1 MNVKSAEKKENSTV
15 ELVIEVSAEEFDAA
29 VEKAYRKSKGSISVP
44 GFRKGKAPR
53 KIIESMYGSGV
64 FYEDAIDEV
73 YPAAYADAVKE
84 QGLDVVAY
92 PSVEIVSVGKEGLVF
107 KAIVTVKPEVK
118 LGEYKGLTAPKDDVA
133 VTDADIEREMKPL
146 VDRATRLVSVEREA
160 QMGDTVV
167 LDFDGYLNGEQFEG
181 GQGSNYSLELGSNTF
196 VPGFEDAVVGMQAGE
211 EKDIDIT
218 FPKEYPAELASKD
231 VVFKVKAHEVKE
243 KVAPVLDDEFA
254 KDVSEFETLEE
265 LKKDLASKLE
275 ERRQAEADRAYENA
289 LMEQVCNN
297 MDVELPEAMIDFRVD
312 EMVQELSQ
320 RVSAQGIPF
329 EEYLKYIGTD
339 INMMKAQMRPNATAN
354 LKVTLAMEAIAVAEG
369 LTVSEDEVEEEIA
382 KIAEQYGM
390 DAAQVKEMIDVEGL
404 KKDIVNRKASKVVL
418 ESGKVGDAP
427 KAEKKPAA
435 KKPAAKKPAAKKTTA
450 KKAEDGEEKPAAK
463 KPAAKKTTAKK
474 AEDGE
479 EKPAAKK
486 PAAKKTTAKKAED
499 GEEKPAAKKPAAK
512 KTTTKKAEAAA
523 EEKTEE

>member
-53 KIIESMYGSGV
+53 KIIESMYGAGV

-92 PSVEIVSVGKEGLVF
+92 PSVEIVSVGKDGLVF
-107 KAIVTVKPEVK
+107 KAVVTVKPEVK

-181 GQGSNYSLELGSNTF
+181 GKGDNYSLELGSNTF
-196 VPGFEDAVVGMQAGE
+196 VPGFEDAVVGMKAGD

-254 KDVSEFETLEE
+254 KDVSEFETLDE
-265 LKKDLASKLE
+265 LKKDLGDKLA
-275 ERRQAEADRAYENA
+275 ERRQSEADRAYENA

-297 MDVELPEAMIDFRVD
+297 MEVELPEAMIDFRVD

-354 LKVTLAMEAIAVAEG
+354 LKVTLAMEAIAAAEG
-369 LTVSEDEVEEEIA
+369 LTVSDEEVEEEIA

-390 DAAQVKEMIDVEGL
+390 EAAQVKELIDVEGL
-404 KKDIVNRKASKVVL
+404 KKDIVNRKASKIVL
-418 ESGKVGDAP
+418 DSGKVGEAP
-427 KAEKKPAA
+427 KAEEKKPAA
-435 KKPAAKKPAAKKTTA
+435 KKTTKKAAAPKAEEGEEKPAAKKTTA
-450 KKAEDGEEKPAAK
+450 KKAAAPKAEEGEEKPVAKKTTKKAAAPK
-463 KPAAKKTTAKK
+463 AEAAEEKPAAKKTTAKK
-474 AEDGE
+474 
-479 EKPAAKK
+479 
-486 PAAKKTTAKKAED
+486 TTAKKAEA
-499 GEEKPAAKKPAAK
+499 P
-512 KTTTKKAEAAA
+512 A